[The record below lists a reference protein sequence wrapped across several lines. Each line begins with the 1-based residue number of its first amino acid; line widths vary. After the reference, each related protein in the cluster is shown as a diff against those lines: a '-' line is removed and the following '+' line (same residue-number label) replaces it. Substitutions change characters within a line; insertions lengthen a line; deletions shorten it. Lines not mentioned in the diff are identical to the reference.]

1 MWDYFWKVFA
11 ILFIAVGPIDNAAI
25 YAGLAHDYTKKE
37 LKSMAYRACLIAGAV
52 LIIFSFAGNYILGVI
67 NIQLFALQI
76 GGGILLMLL
85 AIQTVMGSSGTGAV
99 TDALH
104 RDLAVFPLAMPLIAG
119 PATITQ
125 ATLLVGGARGDIGKQ
140 MAVLLGIVVLIVISY
155 VLLRLAGLV
164 TRLLGAKGAE
174 MFARVLG
181 ILLAALAADLIIQGI
196 SNSGVF
202 S

>member
-37 LKSMAYRACLIAGAV
+37 LKSMAFRACLIAGSV

-85 AIQTVMGSSGTGAV
+85 AIQIVMGSSSTGGV
-99 TDALH
+99 TGELH
-104 RDLAVFPLAMPLIAG
+104 RDLAVFPLAMPLISG

-125 ATLLVGGARGDIGKQ
+125 ATLLVGGARGDFSKQ
-140 MAVLLGIVVLIVISY
+140 MAVLLGIFVLMVISY

-181 ILLAALAADLIIQGI
+181 ILLAALAADLIIQGLV
-196 SNSGVF
+196 NSGVF
-202 S
+202 G